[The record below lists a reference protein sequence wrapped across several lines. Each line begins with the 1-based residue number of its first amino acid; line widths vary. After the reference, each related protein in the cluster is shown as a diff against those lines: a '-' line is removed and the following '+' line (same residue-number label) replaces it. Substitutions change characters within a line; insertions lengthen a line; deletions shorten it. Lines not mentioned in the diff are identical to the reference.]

1 MTTTSISSS
10 SVKPRERRLM
20 EADVRNDTLGRVTIT
35 PDCQQAM
42 CPRNAH
48 FAPDF
53 TSFRSQKGGL
63 AGNQLHRYAKKCG
76 ACRTR
81 LL

>member
-1 MTTTSISSS
+1 
-10 SVKPRERRLM
+10 M
-20 EADVRNDTLGRVTIT
+20 EADVRKTALGRVTIT
-35 PDCQQAM
+35 PDRQQAM

-53 TSFRSQKGGL
+53 TSFRAEKAVS

-76 ACRTR
+76 VRWTR
-81 LL
+81 LP